1 MSRESD
7 RLSVMSD
14 VLIESRGFLPS
25 EGSQQRS
32 KRVEVQL
39 IFQDAAWQISVNL
52 LCLSRSTFLTSEIDF
67 AMSSS
72 SSSQHVR
79 SSTAYKAYNNT
90 SIRVPTVFR
99 RPGSFVADERS
110 SSGGSAGRFLLDR
123 LALLLQSS
131 TASKASLCAKMP
143 L

>member
-7 RLSVMSD
+7 RLRVMSD

-32 KRVEVQL
+32 KGVEVQL

-52 LCLSRSTFLTSEIDF
+52 LCLSRSTFLTS

-72 SSSQHVR
+72 SPSSQHVH
-79 SSTAYKAYNNT
+79 SSTAYKGYNNT